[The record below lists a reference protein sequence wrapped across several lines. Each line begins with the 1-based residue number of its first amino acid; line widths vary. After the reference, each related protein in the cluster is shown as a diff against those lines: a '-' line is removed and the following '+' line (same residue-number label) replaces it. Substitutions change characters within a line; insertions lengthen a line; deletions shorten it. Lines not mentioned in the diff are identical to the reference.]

1 MNAVDPDLPTPSLL
15 PETFL
20 RWFAGRGWSPREHQ
34 LELLAKARDDRSAL
48 LIAPTGAGKTLAG
61 FLPTLVELSAIS
73 EGARSAASSPLRS
86 SPLPPRSGGEGSGVG
101 GGSANSLPEE
111 RADRPPTPDPSPPS
125 ALRLGGGEKEERAA
139 RTATENATLTAH
151 SSRSTVISTG
161 RGVQRSRG
169 LHTLY
174 ISPLK
179 ALAVDIARN
188 LEAPVSEMGLPIRIE
203 TRTGDTPVS
212 RRQRQRRYPPDIL
225 LTTPEQLALLL
236 SSDDAPFLF
245 SSLKRVVLDELHA
258 LVTSKR
264 GDLLS
269 LGLAR
274 LWQLAPE
281 MRAIGLSATVAE
293 PESLARFLVP
303 QRDGMIAA
311 ADIVVAGGA
320 AAPIVEMLDTRE
332 RLPWAGHSAR
342 HALPEVYELIK
353 RNNTTLVFVN
363 TRSQAEMLFQELWRM
378 NDDGLAIALHHG
390 SLDVAQRRKVEDAM
404 AAGKLRGVV
413 CTSSLDLGVDW
424 GDVDLVINIGAP
436 KGASRLM
443 QRIGRANH
451 RIDEA
456 SRAVL
461 VPANRFEV
469 LECAVAIDAVG
480 ENAQDTPPLRT
491 GALDVLA
498 QHVLGRAC
506 GEPFLADELYAEVLT
521 AAPYS
526 MLTRSDFDDVVDFVA
541 TGGYAL
547 KTYERFARI
556 KQDKGGR
563 WRVAN
568 PKVRQSYRL
577 NVGTIV
583 EEAMLKVRLV
593 RSRGAGAGSTG
604 AVGRG
609 GRMLGEIEEYFIE
622 GLVVGDT
629 FVFGGEI
636 VRYEALAEDQVYVS
650 RANDK
655 DAKVPSYM
663 GGKFPLSTYLAERVR
678 KLLADK
684 RAWGALPDQVRD
696 WLSLQAHL
704 SRVPGV
710 RELVVETFPRGS
722 KHYLVCYPFEGRLAH
737 QTLGMLLT
745 RRLERARARPLGFIA
760 NEYAIAVWGLG
771 DMSFMIRHGKLDLD
785 ALFDSDM
792 LGDDLEAWL
801 AESALMKRTFRTC
814 ALISGLIARRFTNEE
829 KTRRQVL
836 FSTDLIYD
844 VLRKHQADHVLLR
857 AARADAATGLLD
869 LRRLG
874 DMLSRIKGRITHREL
889 DRVSPLAVPVM
900 LEIGREAVYGE
911 ASDELLAEAAEE
923 LVKEATG

>member
-1 MNAVDPDLPTPSLL
+1 VNKVEPEPLAPALL
-15 PETFL
+15 PETFR
-20 RWFAGRGWSPREHQ
+20 RWFESRGWSPREHQ

-61 FLPTLVELSAIS
+61 FLPTLVELSSAGHTS
-73 EGARSAASSPLRS
+73 LSPPPLWGRSTPSVAPLRG
-86 SPLPPRSGGEGSGVG
+86 RGRREGGEPQALGLV
-101 GGSANSLPEE
+101 AY
-111 RADRPPTPDPSPPS
+111 PPPQPSPT
-125 ALRLGGGEKEERAA
+125 RGE
-139 RTATENATLTAH
+139 
-151 SSRSTVISTG
+151 
-161 RGVQRSRG
+161 GVRSRG

-188 LEAPVSEMGLPIRIE
+188 LETPIAEMGLPIKVE

-245 SSLKRVVLDELHA
+245 SSLKRIVLDELHA

-274 LWQLAPE
+274 LWRLAPQI
-281 MRAIGLSATVAE
+281 RAIGLSATVAE
-293 PESLARFLVP
+293 PQSLARFLVP
-303 QRDGMIAA
+303 QQGGISAA
-311 ADIVVAGGA
+311 ADIVIAGGA
-320 AAPIVEMLDTRE
+320 AAPIVEMLDTSE

-342 HALPEVYELIK
+342 HALPEVYDLIK

-363 TRSQAEMLFQELWRM
+363 TRSQAEMLFQDLWRM

-469 LECAVAIDAVG
+469 LECAVAIDAVA
-480 ENAQDTPPLRT
+480 ENAQDTPPLRI

-498 QHVLGRAC
+498 QHVLGCAC
-506 GEPFLADELYAEVLT
+506 GEPFLADQLYGEVLT

-526 MLTRSDFDDVVDFVA
+526 GLTRTDFDDVVDFVA

-556 KQDKGGR
+556 KQDKANKPDSH
-563 WRVAN
+563 WRVTN
-568 PKVRQSYRL
+568 PRVRQSYRL

-593 RSRGAGAGSTG
+593 RSRGAKGNTGSTG
-604 AVGRG
+604 VLGRG

-629 FVFGGEI
+629 FVFGGEV
-636 VRYEALAEDQVYVS
+636 VRYEQLAEDVVYVS

-684 RAWGALPDQVRD
+684 RAWNALPDQVRD

-704 SRVPGV
+704 SVVPGV
-710 RELVVETFPRGS
+710 RELVVETFPRAD

-745 RRLERARARPLGFIA
+745 RRLERARARPLGFVA
-760 NEYAIAVWGLG
+760 NEYALAVWGLG
-771 DMSFMIRHGKLDLD
+771 DVSSMIRHGRLDLN
-785 ALFDSDM
+785 ALFDPDM

-814 ALISGLIARRFTNEE
+814 AIISGLIARRFTGEE

-844 VLRKHQADHVLLR
+844 VLRKHQPDHVLLR

-869 LRRLG
+869 IRRLS
-874 DMLSRIKGRITHREL
+874 DMLTRIKGRITHKEL
-889 DRVSPLAVPVM
+889 DRISPLAVPVM
-900 LEIGREAVYGE
+900 LEIGREQVYGE

>member
-1 MNAVDPDLPTPSLL
+1 MSAPSAETGPLL
-15 PETFL
+15 PDRFQQ
-20 RWFAGRGWSPREHQ
+20 WFAARGWRPREHQ
-34 LELLAKARDDRSAL
+34 LALLAKAREDASAL

-61 FLPTLVELSAIS
+61 FLPSLVELCA
-73 EGARSAASSPLRS
+73 
-86 SPLPPRSGGEGSGVG
+86 
-101 GGSANSLPEE
+101 
-111 RADRPPTPDPSPPS
+111 SPP
-125 ALRLGGGEKEERAA
+125 AVVEGGKK
-139 RTATENATLTAH
+139 TL
-151 SSRSTVISTG
+151 ISTG
-161 RGVQRSRG
+161 RSVRRTGG

-188 LEAPVSEMGLPIRIE
+188 LETPGAEMGLPVKIE

-245 SSLKRVVLDELHA
+245 SSLKRIVLDELHA

-274 LWQLAPE
+274 LWRLAPD

-293 PESLARFLVP
+293 PEQLARFLAP
-303 QRDGMIAA
+303 QRAGKEVA
-311 ADIVVAGGA
+311 ADIVIAGGA
-320 AAPIVEMLDTRE
+320 APPIGEMLDTRE
-332 RLPWAGHSAR
+332 RLPWAGHTAR
-342 HALPEVYELIK
+342 HALGEIYDLIK
-353 RNNTTLVFVN
+353 ANKTTLVFVN

-424 GDVDLVINIGAP
+424 GDVDLVIKIGAP
-436 KGASRLM
+436 KGSSRLM

-469 LECAVAIDAVG
+469 LECRVAIDAIA

-498 QHVLGRAC
+498 QHVLGCAC
-506 GEPFLADELYAEVLT
+506 GEPFLADELYEEVRS
-521 AAPYS
+521 AAPYAS
-526 MLTRSDFDDVVDFVA
+526 LARENFDDVVDFVA

-556 KQDKGGR
+556 KQDKHGR

-568 PKVRQSYRL
+568 PRVRQSYRM

-583 EEAMLKVRLV
+583 EETILKVRLV
-593 RSRGAGAGSTG
+593 RSRGSGSGSTG
-604 AVGRG
+604 VIARG
-609 GRMLGEIEEYFIE
+609 GRILGEIEEVFIE

-629 FVFGGEI
+629 FVFGGEV
-636 VRYEALAEDQVYVS
+636 VRYEALVEDHVYVS

-678 KLLADK
+678 KLLDDK
-684 RAWGALPDQVRD
+684 RAWRGLPDQVHD
-696 WLSLQAHL
+696 WLSLQKDFSH
-704 SRVPGV
+704 VPAV
-710 RELVVETFPRGS
+710 RELLVETFPRGN
-722 KHYLVCYPFEGRLAH
+722 KHYFVCYPFEGRLAH

-760 NEYAIAVWGLG
+760 NEYALAVWGLG
-771 DMSFMIRHGKLDLD
+771 DLSFMIRQGMLDLN

-801 AESALMKRTFRTC
+801 AESALMKRTFRNC
-814 ALISGLIARRFTNEE
+814 AIISALIARRHTGEE
-829 KTRRQVL
+829 KSRRQVL

-844 VLRKHQADHVLLR
+844 VLRKHQPDHVLLR
-857 AARADAATGLLD
+857 AARGDAATGLLD

-874 DMLSRIKGRITHREL
+874 DMLARIHGRITHREL
-889 DRVSPLAVPVM
+889 DHVSPLAVPVM
-900 LEIGREAVYGE
+900 LEIGRESVYGE
-911 ASDELLAEAAEE
+911 ASDELLAEAADE
-923 LVKEATG
+923 LVKEATRTG

>member
-1 MNAVDPDLPTPSLL
+1 VPPRKPVAKPDLL
-15 PETFL
+15 PDHFL
-20 RWFAGRGWSPREHQ
+20 RWFAMRGWSPREHQ
-34 LELLAKARDDRSAL
+34 LALLQKARDDRSAL

-61 FLPTLVELSAIS
+61 FLPTLVELSRAPG
-73 EGARSAASSPLRS
+73 EQ
-86 SPLPPRSGGEGSGVG
+86 SGS
-101 GGSANSLPEE
+101 
-111 RADRPPTPDPSPPS
+111 
-125 ALRLGGGEKEERAA
+125 K
-139 RTATENATLTAH
+139 
-151 SSRSTVISTG
+151 VISTG
-161 RGVQRSRG
+161 RSVQRGQG
-169 LHTLY
+169 LYTLY

-188 LEAPVSEMGLPIRIE
+188 LETPIAEMNLPIKVE

-212 RRQRQRRYPPDIL
+212 RRARQRRYPPDIL

-236 SSDDAPFLF
+236 SSDDAPYLF

-274 LWQLAPE
+274 LWKLAPD
-281 MRAIGLSATVAE
+281 MRVIGLSATVAE

-303 QRDGMIAA
+303 QPVGESVS

-320 AAPIVEMLDTRE
+320 AEPVVEMLDTKE

-342 HALPEVYELIK
+342 HALGEIYDLIK
-353 RNNTTLVFVN
+353 ANKTTLVFVN
-363 TRSQAEMLFQELWRM
+363 TRSQAEMLFQDLWRM

-404 AAGKLRGVV
+404 SAGKLRGVV

-424 GDVDLVINIGAP
+424 GDVDLVVNVGAP

-469 LECAVAIDAVG
+469 LECRVAIDAVA
-480 ENAQDTPPLRT
+480 ENAQDTPPLRI
-491 GALDVLA
+491 GSLDVLA
-498 QHVLGRAC
+498 QHVLGCAC
-506 GEPFLADELYAEVLT
+506 GAPFRADDLYDEVRS
-521 AAPYS
+521 AAPYAELS
-526 MLTRSDFDDVVDFVA
+526 RVDFDDTVEFVA
-541 TGGYAL
+541 SGGYAL
-547 KTYERFARI
+547 KIYERFARI
-556 KQDKGGR
+556 KQDASGK
-563 WRVAN
+563 WRVTN
-568 PKVRQSYRL
+568 PKVRQMYRM

-583 EEAMLKVRLV
+583 EESMLKVRLV
-593 RSRGAGAGSTG
+593 RGGGSKGSKGVTG
-604 AVGRG
+604 GLARG
-609 GRMLGEIEEYFIE
+609 GRVLGQIEEYFIE
-622 GLVVGDT
+622 GLVAGDT
-629 FVFGGEI
+629 FVFAGEV
-636 VRYEALAEDQVYVS
+636 VRYESLVEDQVYVS
-650 RANDK
+650 RSNDK
-655 DAKVPSYM
+655 DPKVPSYM

-678 KLLADK
+678 KLLDDE
-684 RAWGALPDQVRD
+684 RAWKGLPDQVRE
-696 WLSLQAHL
+696 WLSLQAHV
-704 SRVPGV
+704 SHVPGT
-710 RELVVETFPRGS
+710 RELMVETFPRAD

-745 RRLERARARPLGFIA
+745 RRLERARARPLGFVA
-760 NEYAIAVWGLG
+760 NEYALAIWGLG
-771 DMSFMIRHGKLDLD
+771 DTSHMIRQGRLDLA
-785 ALFDSDM
+785 ALFDPDM

-814 ALISGLIARRFTNEE
+814 AVISGLIHTRFTGEE
-829 KTRRQVL
+829 KSRRQVL

-844 VLRKHQADHVLLR
+844 VLRKHQPDHVLLR

-869 LRRLG
+869 IRRLS
-874 DMLSRIKGRITHREL
+874 DMLTRIQGRIVHREL

-923 LVKEATG
+923 LVKEATGFEETES

>member
-1 MNAVDPDLPTPSLL
+1 LPGR
-15 PETFL
+15 FL

-34 LELLAKARDDRSAL
+34 LDLLQKARDDRSAL

-61 FLPTLVELSAIS
+61 FLPTLVELSADTS
-73 EGARSAASSPLRS
+73 TARS
-86 SPLPPRSGGEGSGVG
+86 SPLPPRSGGVRGERSSLSRSGVG
-101 GGSANSLPEE
+101 GASASSLPVVSAE
-111 RADRPPTPDPSPPS
+111 RPPTPNLESELRSPRTPPR
-125 ALRLGGGEKEERAA
+125 ATRAGGGEKVE
-139 RTATENATLTAH
+139 
-151 SSRSTVISTG
+151 SRFSRPELISTG
-161 RGVQRSRG
+161 RRVQNSRG

-188 LEAPVSEMGLPIRIE
+188 LETPIAEMGLPIKVE

-245 SSLKRVVLDELHA
+245 ASLRRIVLDELHA

-274 LWQLAPE
+274 LWQLAPRL
-281 MRAIGLSATVAE
+281 RAIGLSATVAE

-303 QRDGMIAA
+303 QRDGRSEA

-320 AAPIVEMLDTRE
+320 AAPVVEMLDTKE

-342 HALPEVYELIK
+342 HALSEVYELIK
-353 RNNTTLVFVN
+353 ANRTTLVFVN
-363 TRSQAEMLFQELWRM
+363 TRSQAEMLFQDLWRM

-404 AAGKLRGVV
+404 AAGRLRGVV

-424 GDVDLVINIGAP
+424 GDVDLVVNIGAP

-469 LECAVAIDAVG
+469 LECRVAIDAVA
-480 ENAQDTPPLRT
+480 ENAQDTPPLRS

-506 GEPFLADELYAEVLT
+506 GEPFLSDELYAEVLT
-521 AAPYS
+521 AAPYAG
-526 MLTRSDFDDVVDFVA
+526 LTRTDFDDAVDFVA

-556 KQDKGGR
+556 RQDKANEPRSR

-568 PKVRQSYRL
+568 PRVRQSYRL

-583 EEAMLKVRLV
+583 EESMLKVRLV
-593 RSRGAGAGSTG
+593 RSRGKGNTGSTG
-604 AVGRG
+604 ALGRG
-609 GRMLGEIEEYFIE
+609 GRMLGQIEEYFIE

-629 FVFGGEI
+629 FVFGGEV

-678 KLLADK
+678 NLLADK
-684 RAWGALPDQVRD
+684 RAWSALPDQVRD
-696 WLSLQAHL
+696 WLSLQAKH
-704 SRVPGV
+704 SRVPGA
-710 RELVVETFPRGS
+710 RELVVETFPRAD

-745 RRLERARARPLGFIA
+745 RRMERARVRPLGFVA
-760 NEYAIAVWGLG
+760 NEYALAVWGLG
-771 DMSFMIRHGKLDLD
+771 DMSFMIRQGKLDLD
-785 ALFDSDM
+785 ALFDPDM

-814 ALISGLIARRFTNEE
+814 AIISGLIARRFTGEE

-844 VLRKHQADHVLLR
+844 VLRKHQPDHVLLR

-874 DMLSRIKGRITHREL
+874 DMLVRIKGRITHREL
-889 DRVSPLAVPVM
+889 NRISPLAVPVM

-923 LVKEATG
+923 LVKEAMS

>member
-1 MNAVDPDLPTPSLL
+1 VL
-15 PETFL
+15 PEPAAALLSDRFEK
-20 RWFAGRGWSPREHQ
+20 WFAARGWAPRAHQ
-34 LELLAKARDDRSAL
+34 LALLEKARDDRSAL

-61 FLPTLVELSAIS
+61 FLPTLVELSA
-73 EGARSAASSPLRS
+73 PV
-86 SPLPPRSGGEGSGVG
+86 PQ
-101 GGSANSLPEE
+101 
-111 RADRPPTPDPSPPS
+111 
-125 ALRLGGGEKEERAA
+125 
-139 RTATENATLTAH
+139 
-151 SSRSTVISTG
+151 VISTG
-161 RGVQRSRG
+161 RSVKRTGG

-188 LEAPVSEMGLPIRIE
+188 LEAPIAEMGLPVRVE

-236 SSDDAPFLF
+236 SSDDAPYLF
-245 SSLKRVVLDELHA
+245 SSLRRIVLDELHA

-269 LGLAR
+269 LGLSR
-274 LWQLAPE
+274 LWKLAPDL
-281 MRAIGLSATVAE
+281 RSIGLSATVAE
-293 PESLARFLVP
+293 PEELARFLVP
-303 QRDGMIAA
+303 QPDGAHAA

-320 AAPIVEMLDTRE
+320 TPPVVEMLDTQE
-332 RLPWAGHSAR
+332 RLPWAGHTAR
-342 HALPEVYELIK
+342 HALGEVYQLIK
-353 RNNTTLVFVN
+353 ANKTTLVFVN
-363 TRSQAEMLFQELWRM
+363 TRSQAEMLFQDLWRM

-404 AAGKLRGVV
+404 AAGKLRAVV

-424 GDVDLVINIGAP
+424 GDVDLVVNIGAP

-451 RIDEA
+451 RLDEA

-469 LECAVAIDAVG
+469 LECRVAIDAVA

-498 QHVLGRAC
+498 QHVLGCAC
-506 GEPFLADELYAEVLT
+506 GEPFLCDELYEEVRT
-521 AAPYS
+521 AAPYAALS
-526 MLTRSDFDDVVDFVA
+526 RSNFDDVVDFVA

-556 KQDKGGR
+556 KQDKQGR

-568 PKVRQSYRL
+568 PAVRQSYRL

-583 EEAMLKVRLV
+583 EETMLKVKLV
-593 RSRGAGAGSTG
+593 RSRGGGSGSTG
-604 AVGRG
+604 VISRG
-609 GRMLGEIEEYFIE
+609 GRMLGQIEEYFIE
-622 GLVVGDT
+622 GLVIGDT

-636 VRYEALAEDQVYVS
+636 VRYEALVEDEVYVS

-655 DAKVPSYM
+655 DAKVPAYA

-678 KLLADK
+678 KLLDDR
-684 RAWGALPDQVRD
+684 RAWSALPEQVRD
-696 WLSLQAHL
+696 WLSLQRDF
-704 SRVPGV
+704 SRVPAL
-710 RELVVETFPRGS
+710 RELLVETFPRAD

-745 RRLERARARPLGFIA
+745 RRLERARARPLGFVA
-760 NEYAIAVWGLG
+760 NEYAVAIWGLG
-771 DMSFMIRHGKLDLD
+771 DLSFMVRQGMVDLN
-785 ALFDSDM
+785 ALFDPDM

-801 AESALMKRTFRTC
+801 AESALMKRMFRNC
-814 ALISGLIARRFTNEE
+814 ALISGLIARRSTSEE
-829 KTRRQVL
+829 KNRRQVL
-836 FSTDLIYD
+836 FSTDLVYD

-869 LRRLG
+869 LRRLS
-874 DMLSRIKGRITHREL
+874 DMLARIHGHVTHREL
-889 DRVSPLAVPVM
+889 DHVSPLAVPVM
-900 LEIGREAVYGE
+900 LEIGRESVYGE
-911 ASDELLAEAAEE
+911 AADELLAEAADD
-923 LVKEATG
+923 LVREAMS

>member
-1 MNAVDPDLPTPSLL
+1 MSLL
-15 PETFL
+15 DLLESPAGKAALPDRFAE
-20 RWFAGRGWSPREHQ
+20 WFAARGWSPREHQ
-34 LELLAKARDDRSAL
+34 LALLQKARDDRSAL

-61 FLPTLVELSAIS
+61 FLPTLVELTSNLPLKGGGRRAQRDGWGSAANTEQAADPHPDPPPFRGRES
-73 EGARSAASSPLRS
+73 EHRANDGGVTGARA
-86 SPLPPRSGGEGSGVG
+86 
-101 GGSANSLPEE
+101 
-111 RADRPPTPDPSPPS
+111 
-125 ALRLGGGEKEERAA
+125 K
-139 RTATENATLTAH
+139 
-151 SSRSTVISTG
+151 VISTG
-161 RGVQRSRG
+161 RGVKRTGG

-188 LEAPVSEMGLPIRIE
+188 LETPIAEMKLPIKVE

-225 LTTPEQLALLL
+225 LTTPEQLALLIA
-236 SSDDAPFLF
+236 SDDAPYLF
-245 SSLKRVVLDELHA
+245 SSLKRIVLDELHA

-274 LWQLAPE
+274 LWKLAPDI
-281 MRAIGLSATVAE
+281 RAIGLSATVAE
-293 PESLARFLVP
+293 PEELARFLVP
-303 QRDGMIAA
+303 QPEGRTAS
-311 ADIVVAGGA
+311 ADIVTAGGA
-320 AAPIVEMLDTRE
+320 AAAIVEMLDTRE
-332 RLPWAGHSAR
+332 RLPWAGHTAR
-342 HALPEVYELIK
+342 HALGEVYELIK
-353 RNNTTLVFVN
+353 RNKTTLVFVN
-363 TRSQAEMLFQELWRM
+363 TRSQAEMLFQDLWRM

-404 AAGKLRGVV
+404 TAGKLRAVV

-436 KGASRLM
+436 KGASRLL

-451 RIDEA
+451 RLDEP

-469 LECAVAIDAVG
+469 LECSVAIDAIA

-491 GALDVLA
+491 GAFDVLA
-498 QHVLGRAC
+498 QHVLGCAC
-506 GEPFLADELYAEVLT
+506 GEPFLSDELYAEVIT
-521 AAPYS
+521 AAPYAGLS
-526 MLTRSDFDDVVDFVA
+526 RRDFDDVVDFVA

-556 KQDKGGR
+556 KQDKQGR

-568 PKVRQSYRL
+568 PRVRQSYRL

-583 EEAMLKVRLV
+583 EEPMLKVKLV
-593 RSRGAGAGSTG
+593 RSRAGGSGSTG
-604 AVGRG
+604 AIARG

-622 GLVVGDT
+622 GLVSGDT

-636 VRYEALAEDQVYVS
+636 VRYEALVEDQVYVS
-650 RANDK
+650 RANDR

-678 KLLADK
+678 KLLDDG
-684 RAWGALPDQVRD
+684 RAWNALPDQVRD
-696 WLSLQAHL
+696 WLRLQKDF
-704 SRVPGV
+704 SRVPGL
-710 RELVVETFPRGS
+710 RELLVETFPRGG

-745 RRLERARARPLGFIA
+745 RRLERARARPLGFVA
-760 NEYAIAVWGLG
+760 NEYALAIWGVG
-771 DMSFMIRHGKLDLD
+771 DMSFMVRHGQLDLN
-785 ALFDSDM
+785 ALFESDM

-801 AESALMKRTFRTC
+801 AESALMKRTFRNC
-814 ALISGLIARRFTNEE
+814 ALISGLIARRFTDEE
-829 KTRRQVL
+829 KSRRQVL

-857 AARADAATGLLD
+857 GARADAATGLLD
-869 LRRLG
+869 LKRLG
-874 DMLSRIKGRITHREL
+874 DMLSRIHGRITHREL
-889 DRVSPLAVPVM
+889 DHVSPLAVPVM
-900 LEIGREAVYGE
+900 LEIGRESVYGE
-911 ASDELLAEAAEE
+911 ASDELLAEAASE
-923 LVKEATG
+923 LVREATT

>member
-1 MNAVDPDLPTPSLL
+1 MSLL
-15 PETFL
+15 DEPELPFEAAAL
-20 RWFAGRGWSPREHQ
+20 LPDRFQKWFASRGWLPREHQ
-34 LELLAKARDDRSAL
+34 LALLRKAREDRSAL

-61 FLPTLVELSAIS
+61 FLPMLVELSDP
-73 EGARSAASSPLRS
+73 PLR
-86 SPLPPRSGGEGSGVG
+86 
-101 GGSANSLPEE
+101 A
-111 RADRPPTPDPSPPS
+111 
-125 ALRLGGGEKEERAA
+125 K
-139 RTATENATLTAH
+139 
-151 SSRSTVISTG
+151 
-161 RGVQRSRG
+161 RSRG

-188 LEAPVSEMGLPIRIE
+188 LETPVAEMGLPVRIE

-236 SSDDAPFLF
+236 ASDDAPYLF

-274 LWQLAPE
+274 LWKLAPAV
-281 MRAIGLSATVAE
+281 RSIGLSATVAE
-293 PESLARFLVP
+293 PEQLARFLVP
-303 QRDGMIAA
+303 QRDGASEA

-320 AAPIVEMLDTRE
+320 APPIVEMLDTRE
-332 RLPWAGHSAR
+332 RLPWAGHTAR
-342 HALPEVYELIK
+342 HALAEVYDLIK
-353 RNNTTLVFVN
+353 RHRTTLVFVN
-363 TRSQAEMLFQELWRM
+363 TRSQAEMLFQDLWRI

-404 AAGKLRGVV
+404 AAGRLRGVV

-451 RIDEA
+451 RIDVP

-469 LECAVAIDAVG
+469 LECRVAIDAIA

-506 GEPFLADELYAEVLT
+506 GEPFLTDELFAEVRT
-521 AAPYS
+521 AAPYATLS
-526 MLTRSDFDDVVDFVA
+526 RENFEDVVDFVA

-556 KQDKGGR
+556 RQDKQGR

-568 PKVRQSYRL
+568 PRVRQSYRL

-583 EEAMLKVRLV
+583 EEPMLKVKLV
-593 RSRGAGAGSTG
+593 RSRGMGAGSTG

-609 GRMLGEIEEYFIE
+609 GRLLGEIEEYFIE

-629 FVFGGEI
+629 FVIGGEI
-636 VRYEALAEDQVYVS
+636 VRYEALVEDQVYVS
-650 RANDK
+650 RASEA
-655 DAKVPSYM
+655 DAKVPSFM

-678 KLLADK
+678 RLLDDR
-684 RAWGALPDQVRD
+684 RAWGVLPEQVRD
-696 WLSLQAHL
+696 WLLLQRDF

-710 RELVVETFPRGS
+710 RELLVETFPRGG

-745 RRLERARARPLGFIA
+745 RRLERARARPLGFVA
-760 NEYAIAVWGLG
+760 NEYALAIWGLA
-771 DMSFMIRHGKLDLD
+771 DMSFMIRHGKLNLDL
-785 ALFDSDM
+785 LFESDM

-801 AESALMKRTFRTC
+801 AESALMKRTFRNC
-814 ALISGLIARRFTNEE
+814 ALISGLIARRFTDEE
-829 KTRRQVL
+829 KSRRQVL

-857 AARADAATGLLD
+857 AARADAASGLLD

-874 DMLSRIKGRITHREL
+874 DMLLRIHGRITHRSL
-889 DRVSPLAVPVM
+889 DHVSPLAVPVM
-900 LEIGREAVYGE
+900 LEIGRESVYGE
-911 ASDELLAEAAEE
+911 ASDELLAEAADK
-923 LVKEATG
+923 LVKEAME

>member
-1 MNAVDPDLPTPSLL
+1 MPPRILKISAEPATLL
-15 PETFL
+15 PERFQA
-20 RWFAGRGWSPREHQ
+20 WFSARGWSPREHQ
-34 LELLAKARDDRSAL
+34 LALLEKAREDRSAL

-61 FLPTLVELSAIS
+61 FLPTLVELSS
-73 EGARSAASSPLRS
+73 PPAASTKSI
-86 SPLPPRSGGEGSGVG
+86 V
-101 GGSANSLPEE
+101 
-111 RADRPPTPDPSPPS
+111 
-125 ALRLGGGEKEERAA
+125 
-139 RTATENATLTAH
+139 
-151 SSRSTVISTG
+151 STG
-161 RGVQRSRG
+161 RAVQRSAG

-188 LEAPVSEMGLPIRIE
+188 LERPVAEMGLPIKIE

-245 SSLKRVVLDELHA
+245 SSLKRIVLDELHA

-274 LWQLAPE
+274 LWRLAPQ

-303 QRDGMIAA
+303 QPKDKACS

-320 AAPIVEMLDTRE
+320 APPQVEMLDTSE

-342 HALPEVYELIK
+342 HALPEIYELIK
-353 RNNTTLVFVN
+353 ANKTALVFVN
-363 TRSQAEMLFQELWRM
+363 TRSQAEMLFQNLWSM
-378 NDDGLAIALHHG
+378 NDDNLAIALHHG

-404 AAGKLRGVV
+404 SAGKLRGVV

-424 GDVDLVINIGAP
+424 GDVDLVVNIGAP
-436 KGASRLM
+436 KGSSRLM

-451 RIDEA
+451 RLDEA

-469 LECAVAIDAVG
+469 LECRAAIDAIA

-498 QHVLGRAC
+498 QHVLGCAC
-506 GEPFLADELYAEVLT
+506 GEPFLSDELYDEVRT

-526 MLTRSDFDDVVDFVA
+526 SLARQDFDDVVDFVA

-556 KQDKGGR
+556 KQDKQGR

-583 EEAMLKVRLV
+583 EEPMLKVRLV
-593 RSRGAGAGSTG
+593 RSRAGGTGSTG
-604 AVGRG
+604 AIARG
-609 GRMLGEIEEYFIE
+609 GRVLGEIEEYFIE
-622 GLVVGDT
+622 GLTAGDT
-629 FVFGGEI
+629 FVFGGEV

-655 DAKVPSYM
+655 DPKVPSYM

-678 KLLADK
+678 RLLDDK
-684 RAWGALPDQVRD
+684 RAWNGLPEQVRD
-696 WLSLQAHL
+696 WLSLQKDV

-710 RELVVETFPRGS
+710 RELLVETFPRGS
-722 KHYLVCYPFEGRLAH
+722 KHYLICYPFEGRLAH

-745 RRLERARARPLGFIA
+745 RRLERMRARPLGFVA
-760 NEYAIAVWGLG
+760 NEYAVAIWGLG
-771 DMSFMIRHGKLDLD
+771 DASFMIRNGELDLD
-785 ALFDSDM
+785 ALFNPDM

-801 AESALMKRTFRTC
+801 AESALMKRTFRNC
-814 ALISGLIARRFTNEE
+814 ALISGLIARRFTDED
-829 KTRRQVL
+829 KSRRQVL
-836 FSTDLIYD
+836 FSTDLVYD

-874 DMLSRIKGRITHREL
+874 GMLERIQGRITHREL
-889 DRVSPLAVPVM
+889 DHVSPLAVPVM
-900 LEIGREAVYGE
+900 LEIGRESVYGE
-911 ASDELLAEAAEE
+911 AGDELLAEAADE
-923 LVKEATG
+923 LVKEAMS